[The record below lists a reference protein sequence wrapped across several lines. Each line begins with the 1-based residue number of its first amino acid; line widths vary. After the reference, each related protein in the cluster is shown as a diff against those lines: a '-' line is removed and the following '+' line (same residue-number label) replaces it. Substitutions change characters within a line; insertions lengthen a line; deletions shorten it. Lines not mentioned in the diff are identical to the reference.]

1 MWELILILN
10 HIIIIPLSFARF
22 DSLVYVFVYNTVL
35 GSSIQMMHKQ
45 IQICQ
50 TFIFV
55 YFSNIMVVTVSLH
68 IFCHTVDMSNLLH
81 RIKQSISFN
90 QSVNHAGLKYNT
102 KWQIQ
107 HVQCKT
113 NIKLLHVN
121 KTERN
126 RLSRTRELHTQMMGK
141 CIGNFI

>member
-22 DSLVYVFVYNTVL
+22 DSLVYVFVYNTWEFY
-35 GSSIQMMHKQ
+35 SNDAQ

-126 RLSRTRELHTQMMGK
+126 RLSRTRELHNQMMGK
-141 CIGNFI
+141 CVGNFI